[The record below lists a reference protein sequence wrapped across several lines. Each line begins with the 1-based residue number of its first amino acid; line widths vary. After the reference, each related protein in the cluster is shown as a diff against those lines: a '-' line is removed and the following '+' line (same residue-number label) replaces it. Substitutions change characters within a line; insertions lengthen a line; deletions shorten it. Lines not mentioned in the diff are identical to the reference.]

1 MEALIEAVTDT
12 LAEVKAKAL
21 LNALGD
27 TVAEVEAET
36 LYKTLHDM
44 RAETLVEVL
53 LDTLAKKRGRHSWWH
68 KGRSKNQGAA
78 RHAGLHAS
86 LGGGRGTSR
95 HGGCHASISKG
106 RDTWQQW
113 ESWKLRHCLKNRLT
127 RYQAQAVVDT
137 PSFSLSEVAEKTFFL
152 CRARGHRLLWLTR

>member
-1 MEALIEAVTDT
+1 MTDT
-12 LAEVKAKAL
+12 LAEVTAKAL

-137 PSFSLSEVAEKTFFL
+137 PSFSLSVVAEKTFFL